1 MACLARSI
9 KTNSLK
15 RKKYVR
21 NSDLPKERKYIEE
34 NISEG
39 KIKNIFFLILNW
51 SNRQQFVHIIIA
63 TLHLVMYAS
72 VYHIYFYTC
81 ISMLIYNEMNSS
93 SVTRDR
99 REELRYFAFVSYLY
113 YPSSAMFLFESR
125 LRLAVNVHWKM

>member
-1 MACLARSI
+1 
-9 KTNSLK
+9 
-15 RKKYVR
+15 
-21 NSDLPKERKYIEE
+21 
-34 NISEG
+34 
-39 KIKNIFFLILNW
+39 
-51 SNRQQFVHIIIA
+51 
-63 TLHLVMYAS
+63 MYAS

-125 LRLAVNVHWKM
+125 LRLAVNVH